1 MAAGRLAK
9 RGVAV
14 AAVLMLAGCMSTHTP
29 ALVEASNQDLSSLE
43 HGAANADTAGDSEP
57 AIFSKPD
64 TSLANRQQ
72 LGNEYAEQILARS
85 KRSPDVNLQTKL
97 QTIVSN
103 IAKHVDGDR
112 FNYRVYLLEDP
123 RPNAFTTGGGH
134 VFITVGLVAALRTE
148 GQIAAVI
155 AHEMAH
161 NSSAHVVKGAHS
173 RKIVKETA
181 TFSEDVMHQRW
192 GLPWLGSSIEFL
204 VSTGAN
210 KYTREQEDEADFLG
224 LQYII
229 AAGYDPH
236 EAPRAVKALVADG
249 GDQSELQNFF
259 FGRHS
264 TAKARIWRFKNLIKA
279 YYAKL
284 DTQALKRSS
293 ADYDELAMPYWQ
305 AASSGAVATQ

>member
-9 RGVAV
+9 PGVAV

-29 ALVEASNQDLSSLE
+29 ALVEASSQDLSSLE

-134 VFITVGLVAALRTE
+134 VFITAGLVAALRTE

-305 AASSGAVATQ
+305 AASKGAVATQ

>member
-1 MAAGRLAK
+1 MAAERMAK
-9 RGVAV
+9 SVIAV
-14 AAVLMLAGCMSTHTP
+14 AAVLVLAGCMSTHTP
-29 ALVEASNQDLSSLE
+29 ALVEASSQDLSLPE
-43 HGAANADTAGDSEP
+43 HGSADAGTAGNSEP

-64 TSLANRQQ
+64 TSFSNRQQ
-72 LGNEYAEQILARS
+72 LGDEFAQQILARS
-85 KRSPDVNLQTKL
+85 KRSPDEKLQAKL
-97 QTIVSN
+97 QTMVSN
-103 IAKHVDGDR
+103 IGRHVDGNR
-112 FNYRVYLLEDP
+112 FEYRVYLLDDP

-134 VFITVGLVAALRTE
+134 VFITAGLVAALRTE

-161 NSSAHVVKGAHS
+161 NASAHVVKGAHS

-181 TFSEDVMHQRW
+181 TFSENVMHQRW

-224 LQYII
+224 LQYIV

-236 EAPRAVKALVADG
+236 EAPRAVMALVADG
-249 GDQSELQNFF
+249 GDQSELENFF

-264 TAKARIWRFKNLIKA
+264 TAKARVWRFKNLIKA
-279 YYAKL
+279 YYPNL
-284 DTQALKRSS
+284 DTQGMKRSS
-293 ADYDELAMPYWQ
+293 ADYDELAMPYWK
-305 AASSGAVATQ
+305 AASSGTVATQ